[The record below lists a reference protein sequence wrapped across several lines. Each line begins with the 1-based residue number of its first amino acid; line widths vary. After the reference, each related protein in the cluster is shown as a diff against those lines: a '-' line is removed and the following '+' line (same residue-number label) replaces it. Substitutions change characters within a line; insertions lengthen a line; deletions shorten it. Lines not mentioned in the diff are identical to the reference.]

1 MKEDSQQPAPL
12 NIAILKLL
20 LIMKGQKHNRG
31 YLSLTRL
38 SLTQD
43 SQCETGVNLIER
55 TDHNGVH
62 RCNENQNFEYHP
74 LALEAIHL
82 KLNHHRYP

>member
-1 MKEDSQQPAPL
+1 MDFVRSYFGTKEVTSYKIHTL
-12 NIAILKLL
+12 V
-20 LIMKGQKHNRG
+20 
-31 YLSLTRL
+31 YYVSLTRL

-43 SQCETGVNLIER
+43 SQSETGVNLIER
-55 TDHNGVH
+55 TDHNGVR

>member
-1 MKEDSQQPAPL
+1 MIHRTSVVKKVHFSSTSMAPMAL
-12 NIAILKLL
+12 VY
-20 LIMKGQKHNRG
+20 

-43 SQCETGVNLIER
+43 SQSETGVNLIER
-55 TDHNGVH
+55 TDHNGVR